1 MLRRPD
7 RFLVYAGNAWYEQPQ
22 PVSEVVLIDRLHL
35 ETKTRL
41 CRRPSR
47 MSAPTFEKKSAK
59 VVFHRSASEPIFT
72 RQITCDMRKGMGRGL
87 LYCPLPTNPLPS
99 SHTTLPS
106 SPHLTSH
113 LRALFTIRS
122 IVSSPFALLLSFRDF
137 YWLK

>member
-47 MSAPTFEKKSAK
+47 MSAPTFEKKVQRLSFIG
-59 VVFHRSASEPIFT
+59 VLQNLFLLDRSPVI
-72 RQITCDMRKGMGRGL
+72 CGRAWAEGF
-87 LYCPLPTNPLPS
+87 CIVRCQPTLCHPATQL
-99 SHTTLPS
+99 SHP
-106 SPHLTSH
+106 PHLTSH